1 MAPRRTYKRTTKYDG
16 HRTKD
21 TGKGKK
27 GDKGKGKGKKPEAK
41 DQDPATERGNYCYAK
56 VTAHVERRDGYMLFY
71 QACGRLILR
80 SEWEIFYRSTLY
92 SEDEIKAEDGH
103 IMSVLVNSDGREPT
117 EEEVLD
123 SFWEALEPAQDEI
136 MKVNSRQWEIYENLF
151 KTAVEVGLEEF
162 QQSLLIAFDNLF
174 KIDMSQDASIV

>member
-16 HRTKD
+16 HRTKA

-27 GDKGKGKGKKPEAK
+27 GDKGKGKGKKPDAK
-41 DQDPATERGNYCYAK
+41 EQDAARERGKYCYAK
-56 VTAHVERRDGYMLFY
+56 VTAHVARREGYLLFY

-103 IMSVLVNSDGREPT
+103 IMSVLVNSSGREPA

-136 MKVNSRQWEIYENLF
+136 RKVNARQWDVYEEVF
-151 KTAVEVGLEEF
+151 KTAVEVGLEEV
-162 QQSLLIAFDNLF
+162 QQRLLIAFDNLF
-174 KIDMSQDASIV
+174 IIDMSQDPSVV